1 MRRERMLKIAA
12 GLLLILIVA
21 SGVQAATVVLD
32 ETDFMR
38 GMETRIFPFEI
49 IESGHFKATLTDFEF
64 LAPFDVLAMAI
75 LNENEIVGDP
85 LIGSGTTK
93 FHADPGI
100 FTANVF
106 GVAGG
111 DSALSLFNVG
121 VSAAPVPASA
131 LLLASG
137 LIALITIRRRRS

>member
-1 MRRERMLKIAA
+1 MLKIAA
-12 GLLLILIVA
+12 GLLFILIVA
-21 SGVQAATVVLD
+21 SGAQAATVVLD

-49 IESGHFKATLTDFEF
+49 IESGHFKARLTDFGF

-75 LNENEIVGDP
+75 LNENEIAGDP
-85 LIGSGTTK
+85 IIGSGMTE
-93 FHADPGI
+93 FYADPGI

-111 DSALSLFNVG
+111 DSALSLFRVR
-121 VSAAPVPASA
+121 VSAAPVPASV

-137 LIALITIRRRRS
+137 LIALITIRRRRL